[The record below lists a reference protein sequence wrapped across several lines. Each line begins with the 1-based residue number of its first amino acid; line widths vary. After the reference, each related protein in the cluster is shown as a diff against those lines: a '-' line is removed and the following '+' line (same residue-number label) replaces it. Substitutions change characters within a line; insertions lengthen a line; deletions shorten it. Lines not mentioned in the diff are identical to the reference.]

1 MIVGFRV
8 DASSKMGIG
17 HLMRCLALAQLL
29 DEVGIETCFFMKDET
44 RAIALS
50 RHDWMSKIHVVP
62 AFSDQ
67 LEEVDWLAQQH
78 GFDEMKALVLDG
90 YQFTSA
96 YRQALK
102 SALNPS
108 TRFVLLDDTN
118 NSGPLFADVVIN
130 SADNADLLNYK
141 QTAPQAKLC
150 LGTAY
155 RVLRREFSILPQ
167 PAFSMRNSLSI
178 MMGGSDV
185 NNLSIQILK
194 ALDEVG
200 FDGPIRVL
208 TGAAYPN
215 NEELEALIKASSLT
229 IQHLPNCQQVA
240 EVFCSSRLAISA
252 AGSTQFELLACSTPT
267 ILLTVADNQIPATR
281 AAVEQGWC
289 QSLDAQGGI
298 AVDMLVKQI
307 DTLWYDE
314 KQLEAMS
321 VKAKHIAEL
330 GSINEQALMSAV
342 VGE

>member
-1 MIVGFRV
+1 MKVWFRV
-8 DASSKMGIG
+8 DASSEMGIG

-29 DEVGIETCFFMKDET
+29 DEVGIEVCFYVKDET

-50 RHDWMSKIHVVP
+50 RHDWIGKIQVVP
-62 AFSDQ
+62 DSLTYTQ
-67 LEEVDWLAQQH
+67 EIDWIASQC
-78 GFDEMKALVLDG
+78 GFDEVSAFVLDG
-90 YQFTSA
+90 YQFSA
-96 YRQALK
+96 EYRETLK
-102 SALNPS
+102 H
-108 TRFVLLDDTN
+108 VLSKKARLVLFDDTN

-141 QTAPQAKLC
+141 QTAPDALLC
-150 LGTAY
+150 LGTDY

-167 PAFSMRNSLSI
+167 HAFLRRNSLSI
-178 MMGGSDV
+178 MRGGSDV

-194 ALDEVG
+194 GLDEVG

-215 NEELEALIKASSLT
+215 NQELDALIKSSSLT

-252 AGSTQFELLACSTPT
+252 AGSSQFELLACSTPS

-289 QSLDAQGGI
+289 QSLDAQAG
-298 AVDMLVKQI
+298 LVTESLIKQI
-307 DTLWYDE
+307 DALWYDE
-314 KQLEAMS
+314 SLLEQMS
-321 VKAKHIAEL
+321 LRAKNIADL
-330 GSINEQALMSAV
+330 GKINEQALIDAV
-342 VGE
+342 LGE